1 MLRFL
6 LLIYFPVLFNLAK
19 ESKQFILVNILLEK
33 LNHTTILIASA
44 VWPKLF
50 KEHIDFRR
58 NMLGII
64 NLYIE
69 NQFRNIRDEYASTG
83 P

>member
-1 MLRFL
+1 MLTFL
-6 LLIYFPVLFNLAK
+6 LLVYFPVLFNLAK

-33 LNHTTILIASA
+33 VNHTTILIASA

-50 KEHIDFRR
+50 KEHIDFCR

-64 NLYIE
+64 LYIE
-69 NQFRNIRDEYASTG
+69 NQFLNIRDECASTV